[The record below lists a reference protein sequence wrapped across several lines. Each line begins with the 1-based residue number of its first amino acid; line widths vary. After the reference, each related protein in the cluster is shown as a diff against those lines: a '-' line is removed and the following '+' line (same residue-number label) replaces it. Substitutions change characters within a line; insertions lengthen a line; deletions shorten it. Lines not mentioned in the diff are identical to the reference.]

1 MDLKGVRRLV
11 VHLVVAFLLAGWTLL
26 RLSVEHVREADRLL
40 EIICVVGS
48 SMRRSMIVLL
58 VILGLVRVFV
68 LVLSSLSVEIGLSS
82 LSLGLLLLLQSHL
95 LAAQSPLLNLLISLL
110 FHLRFDRLSTL
121 RGLAMKLK
129 PLLLLH
135 FL

>member
-11 VHLVVAFLLAGWTLL
+11 VHLIVAFLLAGWTLL
-26 RLSVEHVREADRLL
+26 RLPVEHIGEADRLL
-40 EIICVVGS
+40 EVICVVGS
-48 SMRRSMIVLL
+48 SMRWSIIMFL
-58 VILGLVRVFV
+58 VILDLVRVVV
-68 LVLSSLSVEIGLSS
+68 LVLSSLSLEIGLSS
-82 LSLGLLLLLQSHL
+82 LSLGLLLLLESHL

-110 FHLRFDRLSTL
+110 FHLRFDRLPTL
-121 RGLAMKLK
+121 GGFAMELK